1 MITTLMSTQRLRPR
15 AAAGD
20 RAGAAMLLNE
30 ALSRGRQREPGRVEL
45 G

>member
-1 MITTLMSTQRLRPR
+1 MTTILMSTQRLRPR
-15 AAAGD
+15 AAASD

-30 ALSRGRQREPGRVEL
+30 ALSRGRQRGPGPVVL